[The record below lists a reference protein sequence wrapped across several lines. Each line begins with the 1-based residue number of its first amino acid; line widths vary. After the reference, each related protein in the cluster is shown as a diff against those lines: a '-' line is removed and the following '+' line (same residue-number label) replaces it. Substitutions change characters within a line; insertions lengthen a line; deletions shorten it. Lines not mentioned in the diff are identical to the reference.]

1 MRALQ
6 DEIQSANFCGAKV
19 IVMFLRNEKALWVR
33 IMMFNA
39 TIKNSLVI
47 SWLSFLLVEN
57 TENHRP
63 AVHHC
68 RFDYILKRFLGPSW
82 SSLYGSWTYN
92 YLCHQYLSPLTF

>member
-63 AVHHC
+63 AVHH
-68 RFDYILKRFLGPSW
+68 
-82 SSLYGSWTYN
+82 
-92 YLCHQYLSPLTF
+92 